1 MISSPSCLVARSQR
15 APHEARRSA
24 AEVVSGILR
33 ASGEKG
39 WADWAGERVRAER
52 VLFLIDTFQ
61 RAALHPKVNVFPPP
75 SPPLIPANKRESV
88 LSITICA
95 YKSILYPSFS
105 LSLLRATIVFLLP
118 LPKWTL
124 FTLKKGKGKK
134 DTLLK
139 NPGDVLIASPLH
151 HGWKIRGCEMW
162 IPKPVAAGSCGDKRR
177 KPMLDCPL

>member
-1 MISSPSCLVARSQR
+1 MPCCPQSKGSAWSPALCSRGCLRDTTRFRRKRLSRLSRRARKSRASSFSNWYISESSPASQSQCL
-15 APHEARRSA
+15 P
-24 AEVVSGILR
+24 
-33 ASGEKG
+33 
-39 WADWAGERVRAER
+39 
-52 VLFLIDTFQ
+52 
-61 RAALHPKVNVFPPP
+61 PPP
-75 SPPLIPANKRESV
+75 SPLIPANKRESV

>member
-39 WADWAGERVRAER
+39 WADCRASSFSNWYISESSPAS
-52 VLFLIDTFQ
+52 Q
-61 RAALHPKVNVFPPP
+61 SQCPPP
-75 SPPLIPANKRESV
+75 PIPANKRESV

-139 NPGDVLIASPLH
+139 NPGDVLIASTLH